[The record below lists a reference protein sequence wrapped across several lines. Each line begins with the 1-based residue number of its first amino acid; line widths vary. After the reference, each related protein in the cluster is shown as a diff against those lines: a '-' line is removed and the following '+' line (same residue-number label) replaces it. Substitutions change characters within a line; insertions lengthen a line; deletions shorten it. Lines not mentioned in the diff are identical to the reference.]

1 MQIIEN
7 HSPSAFGGRL
17 SSPKFRAS
25 LTSAEE
31 FCGLEDD
38 VNRFHA
44 LKLIKKVGKE
54 LGFTSEL
61 VEMLEYYLIRTNEV
75 DWTEGHQPICY
86 QAVITT
92 AQDLGISERQV
103 RNRENALNRLGAL
116 TWEDSGNFKRYGVR
130 DRETGE
136 IKYAFGVDLS
146 PLASLI
152 PALEQALEE
161 KEAYKELWNEHKRK
175 ITAYRARIRTLLAEA
190 ALYKE
195 MSDTVQAVQQG
206 YDSISYSIRT
216 YHSLERLK
224 ALTEDHKL
232 LLKELLDALEMV
244 ATSVDKQ
251 EITQDI
257 SPTDESDCRHIH
269 STTFN
274 QSNKLDTSSP
284 SAISFQESVAESTEP
299 KEAESGEGGKTETE
313 QKNKDYGMGHISW
326 KMMVNSCSER
336 FKDHIPLHNRALSW
350 ADLVEAANALLPTLG
365 INRTAWWDACDV
377 LGREGAAI
385 CIMIIDQKA
394 QDPQNPVRNPG
405 GYLRKMVFRAKT
417 GDLNLQG
424 SVFGLLK
431 RGEEKPNA

>member
-1 MQIIEN
+1 MQIIDI

-17 SSPKFRAS
+17 GSPKFRAS
-25 LTSAEE
+25 LTSAKE
-31 FCGLEDD
+31 FCGLEENID
-38 VNRFHA
+38 RFYA

-54 LGFTSEL
+54 LGFASEL

-161 KEAYKELWNEHKRK
+161 KEAYKELWNDRKRK
-175 ITAYRARIRTLLAEA
+175 ITAYRARIRSLLAEA
-190 ALYKE
+190 SLYPE
-195 MSDTVQAVQQG
+195 MFDTVETVQQG
-206 YDSISYSIRT
+206 YEAISYSIRS

-224 ALTEDHKL
+224 DLIEDHKL
-232 LLKELLDALEMV
+232 LLEGLSDALEMV
-244 ATSVDKQ
+244 ASSVDKQ
-251 EITQDI
+251 EITQNI
-257 SPTDESDCRHIH
+257 SATDAIDCRHIH
-269 STTFN
+269 STTP
-274 QSNKLDTSSP
+274 SKSDKSDTSSP
-284 SAISFQESVAESTEP
+284 TAISFQESVADCPEP
-299 KEAESGEGGKTETE
+299 KEVDSSEGEKSAAEKKG
-313 QKNKDYGMGHISW
+313 KDYGMEHISW
-326 KMMVNSCSER
+326 KMMLNSCSER
-336 FKDHIPLHNRALSW
+336 FKDHIPIHNRALSW
-350 ADLVEAANALLPTLG
+350 TDLVEAANALLPTLG

-394 QDPQNPVRNPG
+394 QDPENPVRNPG
-405 GYLRKMVFRAKT
+405 GYLRKMVSRAKT

-431 RGEEKPNA
+431 RSEESHVC

>member
-1 MQIIEN
+1 MQIEEN

-17 SSPKFRAS
+17 GSPKFRAS

-31 FCGLEDD
+31 FCGLEENVD
-38 VNRFHA
+38 RFYA

-146 PLASLI
+146 PLASLLS
-152 PALEQALEE
+152 ALEQALEE
-161 KEAYKELWNEHKRK
+161 KEAYKELWNERKRK
-175 ITAYRARIRTLLAEA
+175 ITAYRARIRSLLAEA
-190 ALYKE
+190 SLYPE
-195 MSDTVQAVQQG
+195 MSDTVQAVQNG
-206 YDSISYSIRT
+206 YEAISHSIRS

-224 ALTEDHKL
+224 DMIEDHKL
-232 LLKELLDALEMV
+232 LLEGLSDALEMV
-244 ATSVDKQ
+244 AASVDKQ
-251 EITQDI
+251 EITQNI
-257 SPTDESDCRHIH
+257 SATDASDCRHIH
-269 STTFN
+269 STN
-274 QSNKLDTSSP
+274 PPKSDKSDTRSP
-284 SAISFQESVAESTEP
+284 TVISFQKSVADCPEP
-299 KEAESGEGGKTETE
+299 KETDSGEGGKTETE
-313 QKNKDYGMGHISW
+313 QKNKDYGMEHISW

-350 ADLVEAANALLPTLG
+350 ADLIEAANALLPILG

-385 CIMIIDQKA
+385 CIMIIDRKA
-394 QDPQNPVRNPG
+394 QDPENPVRNPG
-405 GYLRKMVFRAKT
+405 GYLRKMVARAKT

-431 RGEEKPNA
+431 RSEESHVC